1 MVERLTGCLNQ
12 HLRAYAAQQRCGKRR
27 GNESVMKRRMYLA
40 LERLFT
46 RIEIRA
52 DELRELCLMRR
63 LGS

>member
-1 MVERLTGCLNQ
+1 
-12 HLRAYAAQQRCGKRR
+12 
-27 GNESVMKRRMYLA
+27 MKRRMYLA

-63 LGS
+63 LELIRARTVAGEGAPSRVVLDAGAKRAAGRL